1 MQNAPTLMGVCGPQ
15 NKLLIYLS
23 STFSW
28 GGGGAC
34 IPFSKQCP
42 HLAKDTPVSSSWKG
56 NEGLI
61 WRSADWERG
70 RWMAIEVEV

>member
-28 GGGGAC
+28 GGGGLVSPSVNSAHTWR
-34 IPFSKQCP
+34 K
-42 HLAKDTPVSSSWKG
+42 TPPYQAAGKG
-56 NEGLI
+56 MKASYGVAPIGNGEDG
-61 WRSADWERG
+61 WP
-70 RWMAIEVEV
+70 